1 MASTHPLVAG
11 GGGAY
16 PHSQNNYNNQSSS
29 LLDPFAHHPYLEP
42 IGSLSR
48 GAASAA
54 AAHAPTA
61 PHSAASGRLVLARD
75 RRTGEHVA
83 VKLIPRGW
91 DDPLR
96 AKLATRELLLHQ
108 ALSLGRH
115 PHVVGFREAFL
126 SPTHLCVAM
135 EYVERG
141 EDLQTFLANT
151 GGR

>member
-11 GGGAY
+11 GAGASY
-16 PHSQNNYNNQSSS
+16 PHHHSPHNG

-48 GAASAA
+48 GAHANAA
-54 AAHAPTA
+54 PAN
-61 PHSAASGRLVLARD
+61 AASGRLVLARD

-91 DDPLR
+91 DDPAR
-96 AKLATRELLLHQ
+96 PKLAARELLLHQ

>member
-11 GGGAY
+11 GGGGSNAPY
-16 PHSQNNYNNQSSS
+16 HHHHSPHNS
-29 LLDPFAHHPYLEP
+29 LLDPFAHHPYLDP
-42 IGSLSR
+42 IGNLSR
-48 GAASAA
+48 GAANTANAA
-54 AAHAPTA
+54 L
-61 PHSAASGRLVLARD
+61 SAASSRLVLARD

-91 DDPLR
+91 DDPAR
-96 AKLATRELLLHQ
+96 PKLAARELLLHQ

>member
-1 MASTHPLVAG
+1 MSAVAAQPGHHHHHPITA
-11 GGGAY
+11 AA
-16 PHSQNNYNNQSSS
+16 S
-29 LLDPFAHHPYLEP
+29 LLDPFSHHPYLEP
-42 IGSLSR
+42 IGALSR
-48 GAASAA
+48 GAGAGGGAG
-54 AAHAPTA
+54 
-61 PHSAASGRLVLARD
+61 SAASGRVVLARD

-83 VKLIPRGW
+83 VKLVPRGW
-91 DDPLR
+91 DDPAR
-96 AKLATRELLLHQ
+96 AKLAARELLLHQ

>member
-1 MASTHPLVAG
+1 MASAHPLISGGAG
-11 GGGAY
+11 GSYLG
-16 PHSQNNYNNQSSS
+16 PHHSSTSS
-29 LLDPFAHHPYLEP
+29 LLDPFAQHPYLEP
-42 IGSLSR
+42 VGSLSR
-48 GAASAA
+48 GAASAGHPHHPANA
-54 AAHAPTA
+54 A
-61 PHSAASGRLVLARD
+61 RLVLARD

-83 VKLIPRGW
+83 VKLVPRGW
-91 DDPLR
+91 GNDGDQEDRDLR
-96 AKLATRELLLHQ
+96 AKLAARELLLHQ

-126 SPTHLCVAM
+126 APTHLCVAM

>member
-1 MASTHPLVAG
+1 MAAQHHQQHPSSTSA
-11 GGGAY
+11 A
-16 PHSQNNYNNQSSS
+16 S

-42 IGSLSR
+42 IGALSR
-48 GAASAA
+48 GAAGGGSG
-54 AAHAPTA
+54 
-61 PHSAASGRLVLARD
+61 SAASGRVVLARD

-83 VKLIPRGW
+83 VKLVPRGW
-91 DDPLR
+91 DDPAR
-96 AKLATRELLLHQ
+96 AKLAARELLLHQ

-126 SPTHLCVAM
+126 SPTHLAVAM

-141 EDLQTFLANT
+141 EDLRTFLANT